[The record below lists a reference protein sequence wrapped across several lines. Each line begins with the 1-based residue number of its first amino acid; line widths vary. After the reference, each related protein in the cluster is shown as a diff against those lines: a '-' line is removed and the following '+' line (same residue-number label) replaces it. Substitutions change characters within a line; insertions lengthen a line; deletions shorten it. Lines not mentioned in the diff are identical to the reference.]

1 MADGGSQGT
10 PIGLKEA
17 EIGATLANCRAL
29 LNQIDAGLSAE
40 KLLLNMSS
48 AAERLFYLEFAA
60 LLSKGRTTP
69 TKA

>member
-1 MADGGSQGT
+1 MGEALPGN

-40 KLLLNMSS
+40 KLLLDMPE
-48 AAERLFYLEFAA
+48 A
-60 LLSKGRTTP
+60 
-69 TKA
+69 